1 MSTEQT
7 EVQMEKPRAARAE
20 TAGADNWAQPVHKL
34 KVEDV
39 PQGAINLNVD
49 GSEVVSP
56 LQGFGALWQKT
67 YRVHLAGLDLK
78 PPAVMQVWK
87 EHFPAFQPPE
97 NRFYPPLTGIEPGA
111 VVLINGK
118 VPPAPGLPSLLPVAG
133 GVLVLYADETSFT
146 VMTHEGFPEAGWNTF
161 STYEEEGHTVA
172 QVQTLAR
179 SADPIYEFWFR
190 FLGSSAQQ
198 DKTWTHVLKSL
209 AAHLGVEAEV
219 EVKKVCLD
227 ATIQWREAKNIWR
240 NAGLWTMLYLMG
252 KPIRWLDRKLK
263 PQRSL

>member
-1 MSTEQT
+1 MTTEQT
-7 EVQMEKPRAARAE
+7 GAQLEMPLSGQEEAA
-20 TAGADNWAQPVHKL
+20 DVVNWARPVHKL

-67 YRVHLAGLDLK
+67 YRVHLTGLEIK

-87 EHFPAFQPPE
+87 EHFPEFQPPE

-161 STYEEEGHTVA
+161 STYEEGGHTVA

-179 SADPIYEFWFR
+179 AADPIYEFWFR
-190 FLGSSAQQ
+190 YLGSSAQQ

-209 AAHLGVEAEV
+209 ATHLGAEADVEM
-219 EVKKVCLD
+219 KKVCLD
-227 ATIQWREAKNIWR
+227 STLQWREAKNIWR
-240 NAGLWTMLYLMG
+240 NAGIWTLLYLMSE
-252 KPIRWLDRKLK
+252 PVRWLDRKVK
-263 PQRSL
+263 AQRV